1 MSKKSIIAKLLSEED
16 ISVVQKKTKTAAF
29 NVENRELI
37 LPIWKEEMSKDI
49 SDLFICHE
57 IGHALYT
64 SKDMLYKMQERKIDK
79 SYVNIIEDAR
89 IEKMVQDKYLGTR
102 SCFTR
107 GYNELLSKDF
117 FGLKDK
123 DLNTFNLADRINLH
137 FKGVDNVPFS
147 SVEQTWVDKV
157 ANVKTEDEVL
167 DLAKALMDF
176 TDKNEDSQGEEQQG
190 QSQSSVGSDEGEDN
204 NQESGSDNTS
214 DDSSDD
220 TQNSGSNDEGDE
232 GEEEKETQGSSSQD
246 TDEEEKTEAGQDTSS
261 GIQGGNDYKHSAT
274 TDLSF
279 DKSLDDAMDKDVK
292 DRVYA
297 TIPKVN
303 NKVVVDYKSVL
314 EQCKKHYSN
323 KYSSNGYTTDKFLST
338 TKSEITKFQMDSKKV
353 VSYMVKEFEM
363 KKSADLYKRATV
375 SKTGTLNMGAL
386 HTYQFNEDLFAKVTT
401 MPGATNHGLVMF
413 FDWSGSMQYNLTQTL
428 KQLYNLVWF
437 CDRVKI
443 PYRVYAFSDA
453 YGRTPDYRSVMEENT
468 LVTQNIDNKSD
479 LNISGFRLIE
489 MFSDKMRKNE
499 TADMMHYWYMMGVYY
514 SQGYRHYDNGGY
526 PICTPNNLQLGG
538 TPLNHAIVAAMSI
551 IPSFKTKNGIQKVN
565 AVFLTD
571 GVSHRV
577 SRKVSGESLDSWKN
591 DVYIT
596 DKQTNTTI
604 TSEKKNSRYYSGE
617 NQTTILLELLKKRI
631 PESNVLGFFVAGSGA
646 RGIVRREIIQDKMG
660 LHWDDMDTLRK
671 YQKEL
676 RTNKVLVCKTAGYD
690 EYYILPSIPRA
701 DENDEEG
708 IHVKENAK
716 TGDLKRAFAKFSKS
730 KVLNRQLLNKFISQ
744 VA

>member
-16 ISVVQKKTKTAAF
+16 ISVVHKKTKTAAF
-29 NVENRELI
+29 NVETRELI
-37 LPIWKEEMSKDI
+37 LPLWKEEMSKDI

-64 SKDMLYKMQERKIDK
+64 SKDLLTKMIERKIDK

-102 SCFTR
+102 SCFSK
-107 GYNELLSKDF
+107 GYKELISKDF
-117 FGLKDK
+117 FGVDNK
-123 DLNTFNLADRINLH
+123 DLNELNLADRINLH
-137 FKGVDNVPFS
+137 FKGMDNVPFS

-167 DLAKALMDF
+167 DIAQGLMDF
-176 TDKNEDSQGEEQQG
+176 TDENEESQNQEQEQ
-190 QSQSSVGSDEGEDN
+190 QSQSS
-204 NQESGSDNTS
+204 
-214 DDSSDD
+214 DSSDD
-220 TQNSGSNDEGDE
+220 NSDDNSDDTETQSSDDKSDESQEDTQSSSSQE
-232 GEEEKETQGSSSQD
+232 SDDDKNAEEKEVEVNGD
-246 TDEEEKTEAGQDTSS
+246 
-261 GIQGGNDYKHSAT
+261 IQGGSEYKHRAT

-279 DKSLDDAMDKDVK
+279 DKSLDDAMDKDAK

-303 NKVVVDYKSVL
+303 DKVIVSYKSVL
-314 EQCKKHYSN
+314 EQCKKHY
-323 KYSSNGYTTDKFLST
+323 TDIDNCSKFISK
-338 TKSEITKFQMDSKKV
+338 TKSEMTKFQMDSKKV

-363 KKSADLYKRATV
+363 KKSADLYKRASV

-401 MPGATNHGLVMF
+401 LPGATNHGLVMF
-413 FDWSGSMQYNLTQTL
+413 FDWSGSMQHNLTQTL
-428 KQLYNLVWF
+428 KQLFNLVWF

-443 PYRVYAFSDA
+443 PYRVYAFSDCYVKPA
-453 YGRTPDYRSVMEENT
+453 SYSGIDSEGTK
-468 LVTQNIDNKSD
+468 VTQNPDNKSD
-479 LNISGFRLIE
+479 LDVSGFRLIE

-499 TADMMHYWYMMGVYY
+499 TADMMHYWYMIGSYY
-514 SQGYRHYDNGGY
+514 GGSRSYSRDYSYPATPPYR
-526 PICTPNNLQLGG
+526 LQLGG

-551 IPSFKTKNGIQKVN
+551 IPKFKNDNGIQKVN

-571 GVSHRV
+571 GVSHNI
-577 SRKVSGESLDSWKN
+577 SKKISGERLSHYSFDKDS
-591 DVYIT
+591 YIT
-596 DKQTNTTI
+596 DKMTNATVTSSQKTSRYKSDNQTN
-604 TSEKKNSRYYSGE
+604 
-617 NQTTILLELLKKRI
+617 ILLELLKKRI
-631 PESNVLGFFVAGSGA
+631 PESNILGFFVAGSGA
-646 RGIVRREIIQDKMG
+646 RGVVRREIIQDKMG

-690 EYYILPSIPRA
+690 EYYILPSVPSD
-701 DENDEEG
+701 DESAEEG
-708 IHVKENAK
+708 IQVKENAK

-730 KVLNRQLLNKFISQ
+730 KVLNRQLLNKFIAQ

>member
-29 NVENRELI
+29 NVETRELI
-37 LPIWKEEMSKDI
+37 LPLWKEEMSKDI

-64 SKDMLYKMQERKIDK
+64 SKDLLTKMQERKIDK

-102 SCFTR
+102 SCFTK
-107 GYNELLSKDF
+107 GYKELISKDF
-117 FGLKDK
+117 FGVNNK
-123 DLNTFNLADRINLH
+123 DLNELNLADRINLY
-137 FKGVDNVPFS
+137 FKGVENVPFS
-147 SVEQTWVDKV
+147 SVEQTWVEKV
-157 ANVKTEDEVL
+157 RNVKTEDEVL
-167 DLAKALMDF
+167 DIAQGLMDF
-176 TDKNEDSQGEEQQG
+176 TDKNEESQNQEQEQ
-190 QSQSSVGSDEGEDN
+190 QSQSSAD
-204 NQESGSDNTS
+204 S
-214 DDSSDD
+214 DDNADDNSDDTETQSSDD
-220 TQNSGSNDEGDE
+220 KSDESQEDTQSSGSEESDDDKNT
-232 GEEEKETQGSSSQD
+232 EEK
-246 TDEEEKTEAGQDTSS
+246 KTEVNS
-261 GIQGGNDYKHSAT
+261 GIQGGESYKHRAT

-279 DKSLDDAMDKDVK
+279 DKSLDDAMDKDAK

-303 NKVVVDYKSVL
+303 DKVIVSYKSVL
-314 EQCKKHYSN
+314 EQCKKHYTEIDNCSVFIS
-323 KYSSNGYTTDKFLST
+323 K

-363 KKSADLYKRATV
+363 KKSADLYKRASV

-401 MPGATNHGLVMF
+401 LPGATNHGLVMF
-413 FDWSGSMQYNLTQTL
+413 FDWSGSMQHNLTQTL
-428 KQLYNLVWF
+428 KQLFNLVWF

-443 PYRVYAFSDA
+443 PYRVYAFSDC
-453 YGRTPDYRSVMEENT
+453 YVKPSSYSGIDSEGTK
-468 LVTQNIDNKSD
+468 VTQNPDNKSD
-479 LNISGFRLIE
+479 LDVSGFRLIE

-499 TADMMHYWYMMGVYY
+499 TADMMHYWYMMGTYY
-514 SQGYRHYDNGGY
+514 GGYRNYSRDYSY
-526 PICTPNNLQLGG
+526 PATPPYRLQLGG

-551 IPSFKTKNGIQKVN
+551 IPKFKNDNGIQKVN

-571 GVSHRV
+571 GVSHNIN
-577 SRKVSGESLDSWKN
+577 RKISGERLSHYSFDKDS
-591 DVYIT
+591 YIT
-596 DKQTNTTI
+596 DKVTNTTVNS
-604 TSEKKNSRYYSGE
+604 TQKTSRYSRFKGD
-617 NQTTILLELLKKRI
+617 NQTTMLLELLKKRI
-631 PESNVLGFFVAGSGA
+631 PESNVLGFFVAGSGKT
-646 RGIVRREIIQDKMG
+646 GIVRREIIQDKMG

-690 EYYILPSIPRA
+690 EYYILPSVPSD
-701 DENDEEG
+701 DESAENG
-708 IHVKENAK
+708 IQVKENAK
-716 TGDLKRAFAKFSKS
+716 TGDLKRAFTKFSKS
-730 KVLNRQLLNKFISQ
+730 KVLNRQLLNKFIAQ

>member
-29 NVENRELI
+29 NVETRELI
-37 LPIWKEEMSKDI
+37 LPLWKEEMSKDI

-64 SKDMLYKMQERKIDK
+64 SKDLLTKMIERKIDK

-102 SCFTR
+102 SCFTK
-107 GYNELLSKDF
+107 GYKELISKDF
-117 FGLKDK
+117 FGVNTK
-123 DLNTFNLADRINLH
+123 DLNELNLADRINLY
-137 FKGVDNVPFS
+137 FKGMDNVPFS
-147 SVEQTWVDKV
+147 SVEQTWVEKV
-157 ANVKTEDEVL
+157 RNVKTEDEVL
-167 DLAKALMDF
+167 DIAQGLMDF
-176 TDKNEDSQGEEQQG
+176 TDKNEESQNQEQEQ
-190 QSQSSVGSDEGEDN
+190 QSQSSVGSDEGEGE
-204 NQESGSDNTS
+204 NQESGSDDNS
-214 DDSSDD
+214 DDNSDD
-220 TQNSGSNDEGDE
+220 TQSQGSNNDGDESQEETQSSSSEESDDDKNTEEKKTEVNSGF
-232 GEEEKETQGSSSQD
+232 
-246 TDEEEKTEAGQDTSS
+246 
-261 GIQGGNDYKHSAT
+261 QGGEGYKHTAT

-279 DKSLDDAMDKDVK
+279 DKSLDDAMDKNAK

-303 NKVVVDYKSVL
+303 DKVIIDYKSIL
-314 EQCKKHYSN
+314 EQCKKHYEKTEN
-323 KYSSNGYTTDKFLST
+323 SSKFISK
-338 TKSEITKFQMDSKKV
+338 TKSDMTKFQMDSKKV

-363 KKSADLYKRATV
+363 KKSADLYKRASV

-401 MPGATNHGLVMF
+401 LPGATNHGLVMF

-443 PYRVYAFSDA
+443 PYKVYAFSDA
-453 YGRTPDYRSVMEENT
+453 YVRPASYSGIDSESVK
-468 LVTQNIDNKSD
+468 VTQNPDNKSD
-479 LNISGFRLIE
+479 LDVSGFRLIE

-499 TADMMHYWYMMGVYY
+499 TADMMHYWYMMGCYY
-514 SQGYRHYDNGGY
+514 AGYRDWSNAGY
-526 PICTPNNLQLGG
+526 PVSPPYRLQLGG

-551 IPSFKTKNGIQKVN
+551 IPKFKNDNGIQKVN

-571 GVSHRV
+571 GVSHKAN
-577 SRKVSGESLDSWKN
+577 RKISGESLGGYNTD
-591 DVYIT
+591 DYIT
-596 DKQTNTTI
+596 DKVTNTTV
-604 TSEKKNSRYYSGE
+604 TSENKGRYYSGE
-617 NQTTILLELLKKRI
+617 KQTTMLLKLLKKRI
-631 PESNVLGFFVAGSGA
+631 PESNVLGFFVAGSGKT
-646 RGIVRREIIQDKMG
+646 GIVRREIIQDKMG
-660 LHWDDMDTLRK
+660 LHWDDMDTLK
-671 YQKEL
+671 KCQKEL

-690 EYYILPSIPRA
+690 EYYILPSVPSD
-701 DENDEEG
+701 DESAEDG
-708 IHVKENAK
+708 IQVKDNAK

-730 KVLNRQLLNKFISQ
+730 KVLNRQLLNKFIAQ

>member
-16 ISVVQKKTKTAAF
+16 ISVVHKKTKTAAF
-29 NVENRELI
+29 NVETRELI
-37 LPIWKEEMSKDI
+37 LPLWKEEMSKDI

-64 SKDMLYKMQERKIDK
+64 SKDLLTKMIERKIDK

-102 SCFTR
+102 SCFTK
-107 GYNELLSKDF
+107 GYKELISKDF
-117 FGLKDK
+117 FGVDNK
-123 DLNTFNLADRINLH
+123 DLNELNLADRINLH
-137 FKGVDNVPFS
+137 FKGMDNVPFS

-167 DLAKALMDF
+167 DIAQGLMDF
-176 TDKNEDSQGEEQQG
+176 TDENEESQNQEEEQ
-190 QSQSSVGSDEGEDN
+190 QSQSS
-204 NQESGSDNTS
+204 
-214 DDSSDD
+214 DSSDD
-220 TQNSGSNDEGDE
+220 NSDDNSDDTETQSSDDKSDESQEETQSSSSQESDDDKNA
-232 GEEEKETQGSSSQD
+232 EEKEVEVNG
-246 TDEEEKTEAGQDTSS
+246 
-261 GIQGGNDYKHSAT
+261 GIQGGSEYKHRAT

-279 DKSLDDAMDKDVK
+279 DKSLDDAMDKDAK

-303 NKVVVDYKSVL
+303 DKVIVSYKSVL
-314 EQCKKHYSN
+314 EQCKKHY
-323 KYSSNGYTTDKFLST
+323 TDIDNCSKFISK

-363 KKSADLYKRATV
+363 KKSADLYKRASV

-401 MPGATNHGLVMF
+401 LPGATNHGLVMF
-413 FDWSGSMQYNLTQTL
+413 FDWSGSMQHNLTQTL
-428 KQLYNLVWF
+428 KQLFNLVWF

-443 PYRVYAFSDA
+443 PYRVYAFSDC
-453 YGRTPDYRSVMEENT
+453 YVKPSSYSGIDSEGTK
-468 LVTQNIDNKSD
+468 VTQNPDNKSD
-479 LNISGFRLIE
+479 LDVSGFRLIE

-499 TADMMHYWYMMGVYY
+499 TADMMHYWYMIGSYY
-514 SQGYRHYDNGGY
+514 GGSRSYSRDYSYPATPPYR
-526 PICTPNNLQLGG
+526 LQLGG

-551 IPSFKTKNGIQKVN
+551 IPKFKNDNGIQKVN

-571 GVSHRV
+571 GVSHNI
-577 SRKVSGESLDSWKN
+577 SRKISGERLSHYSFDK
-591 DVYIT
+591 DAYIT
-596 DKQTNTTI
+596 DKVTNTTVTPI
-604 TSEKKNSRYYSGE
+604 KKTSRYKGD
-617 NQTTILLELLKKRI
+617 NQTITLLELLKKRI
-631 PESNVLGFFVAGSGA
+631 PESNILGFFVAGSGT
-646 RGIVRREIIQDKMG
+646 RGVVRREIIQDKMG

-690 EYYILPSIPRA
+690 EYYILPSVPSD
-701 DENDEEG
+701 DESAEDG
-708 IHVKENAK
+708 IQVKENAK

-730 KVLNRQLLNKFISQ
+730 KVLNRQLLNKFIAQ

>member
-16 ISVVQKKTKTAAF
+16 ISVVHKKTKTAAF
-29 NVENRELI
+29 NVETRELI
-37 LPIWKEEMSKDI
+37 LPLWKEEMSKDI

-64 SKDMLYKMQERKIDK
+64 SVDLLTKMQERKIDK

-102 SCFTR
+102 SCFTK
-107 GYNELLSKDF
+107 GYKELISKDF
-117 FGLKDK
+117 FGVNNK
-123 DLNTFNLADRINLH
+123 DLNELNLADRINLH
-137 FKGVDNVPFS
+137 FKGMDNVPFS

-167 DLAKALMDF
+167 DIAQGLMDF
-176 TDKNEDSQGEEQQG
+176 TDENEESQNQEQEEG
-190 QSQSSVGSDEGEDN
+190 KSGANGMSSDEGETIQDTK
-204 NQESGSDNTS
+204 DDTS

-220 TQNSGSNDEGDE
+220 TQSQGSNNEGDE
-232 GEEEKETQGSSSQD
+232 GEEETQSSSSKESD
-246 TDEEEKTEAGQDTSS
+246 DDKNTEEKKTEVNS
-261 GIQGGNDYKHSAT
+261 GFQGGKGYKHRAT

-279 DKSLDDAMDKDVK
+279 DKSLDDAMDKNAK

-303 NKVVVDYKSVL
+303 DKVIIDYKSIL
-314 EQCKKHYSN
+314 EQCKKHYDKTEN
-323 KYSSNGYTTDKFLST
+323 SSKFISK
-338 TKSEITKFQMDSKKV
+338 TKSDMIKFQMDSKKV

-363 KKSADLYKRATV
+363 KKSADLYKRASV

-401 MPGATNHGLVMF
+401 LPGATNHGLVMF

-443 PYRVYAFSDA
+443 PYKVYAFSDA
-453 YGRTPDYRSVMEENT
+453 YVRPASYAGIDSESVK
-468 LVTQNIDNKSD
+468 VTQNPDNKSD
-479 LNISGFRLIE
+479 LDVSGFRLIE

-499 TADMMHYWYMMGVYY
+499 TSDMMHYWYMMGCYY
-514 SQGYRHYDNGGY
+514 AGYRDWSNAGY
-526 PICTPNNLQLGG
+526 PVSPPYRLQLGG

-551 IPSFKTKNGIQKVN
+551 IPKFKIDNGIQKVN

-571 GVSHRV
+571 GVSHKAN
-577 SRKVSGESLDSWKN
+577 RKISGESLGGYSTD
-591 DVYIT
+591 DYIT
-596 DKQTNTTI
+596 DKVTNTTV
-604 TSEKKNSRYYSGE
+604 TSENKGRYYSGE
-617 NQTTILLELLKKRI
+617 KQTTMLLELLKKRI
-631 PESNVLGFFVAGSGA
+631 PESNVLGFFVAGSGKT
-646 RGIVRREIIQDKMG
+646 GIVRREIIQDKMG
-660 LHWDDMDTLRK
+660 LHWDDMDTLK
-671 YQKEL
+671 KCQKEL

-690 EYYILPSIPRA
+690 EYYILPSIPKV
-701 DENDEEG
+701 DENDEDG
-708 IHVKENAK
+708 IQVKENAK

-730 KVLNRQLLNKFISQ
+730 KVLNRQLLNKFIAQ

>member
-16 ISVVQKKTKTAAF
+16 ISVVHKKTKTAAF

-64 SKDMLYKMQERKIDK
+64 SRDMLQKMTDRKIDK

-89 IEKMVQDKYLGTR
+89 IERMVQDKYLGTK
-102 SCFTR
+102 SCFTK

-123 DLNTFNLADRINLH
+123 DLNDFNLADRINLH

-157 ANVKTEDEVL
+157 AKVKTEDEVL
-167 DLAKALMDF
+167 DLAQALMDF
-176 TDKNEDSQGEEQQG
+176 TDENEDSQGENQEQ
-190 QSQSSVGSDEGEDN
+190 QSQSSVGSNEGEGDN
-204 NQESGSDNTS
+204 ADTQEDTS

-220 TQNSGSNDEGDE
+220 TQSSGSNDEGDE
-232 GEEEKETQGSSSQD
+232 GEEEIQTQSSSSED
-246 TDEEEKTEAGQDTSS
+246 TDEEEKTEAGQDASS
-261 GIQGGNDYKHSAT
+261 GFQGGSEYKHSAT

-279 DKSLDDAMDKDVK
+279 DKSLDDAMDKDCK

-303 NKVVVDYKSVL
+303 DKIIIDYKSIL
-314 EQCKKHYSN
+314 EQCRKHYSVDN
-323 KYSSNGYTTDKFLST
+323 KYSESKFITT
-338 TKSEITKFQMDSKKV
+338 TKSEVTKLQQDSKKV

-443 PYRVYAFSDA
+443 PYRVYAFSDS
-453 YGRTPDYRSVMEENT
+453 YGRMPSYSRIATEDNI
-468 LVTQNIDNKSD
+468 VTQDTNQKSD
-479 LNISGFRLIE
+479 LNVSGFRLLE
-489 MFSDKMRKNE
+489 MFSDKMKKTE
-499 TADMMHYWYMMGVYY
+499 QSDAMHYWYMMGEYY
-514 SQGYRHYDNGGY
+514 ANYRNWRDGGY
-526 PICTPNNLQLGG
+526 PMSPPRNLHLGG

-551 IPSFKTKNGIQKVN
+551 IPKFKSDNGIQKVN

-571 GVSHRV
+571 GVSHSV
-577 SRKVSGESLDSWKN
+577 NGKMSGEEFNSYSKDT
-591 DVYIT
+591 YIT
-596 DKQTNTTI
+596 DKVTNTTVI
-604 TSEKKNSRYYSGE
+604 VGKSNRYAGE
-617 NQTTILLELLKKRI
+617 SQTTTLLKLLKKRV
-631 PESNVLGFFVAGSGA
+631 PDMNVIGFFVAGSGR
-646 RGIVRREIIQDKMG
+646 RGIVRREIIQEKMG
-660 LHWDDMDTLRK
+660 LSWDDTDNLKK

-690 EYYILPSIPRA
+690 EYYILPSVPKD
-701 DENDEEG
+701 DENDEDG
-708 IHVKENAK
+708 IQVKDNAK
-716 TGDLKRAFAKFSKS
+716 TGDLKRAFTKFAKS
-730 KVLNRQLLNKFISQ
+730 KTLNRQLLNKFIGQ

>member
-29 NVENRELI
+29 NVETRELI
-37 LPIWKEEMSKDI
+37 LPLWKEEMSKDI

-64 SKDMLYKMQERKIDK
+64 SVDLLTKMQERKIDK

-102 SCFTR
+102 SCFTK
-107 GYNELLSKDF
+107 GYKELISKDF
-117 FGLKDK
+117 FGVNNK
-123 DLNTFNLADRINLH
+123 DLNELNLADRINLH
-137 FKGVDNVPFS
+137 FKGMDNVPFS

-167 DLAKALMDF
+167 DIAQGLMDF
-176 TDKNEDSQGEEQQG
+176 TDKNEESQNQEQEQ
-190 QSQSSVGSDEGEDN
+190 QSQSSVGSDEGEG
-204 NQESGSDNTS
+204 ETLEELR
-214 DDSSDD
+214 DDAKEIEDTDD
-220 TQNSGSNDEGDE
+220 TQSSGSNDEGDE
-232 GEEEKETQGSSSQD
+232 GEEETQSSSSEESD
-246 TDEEEKTEAGQDTSS
+246 DDKNTEEKKTEVNS
-261 GIQGGNDYKHSAT
+261 GFQGGEGYKHTAT

-279 DKSLDDAMDKDVK
+279 DKSLDDAMDKNAK

-303 NKVVVDYKSVL
+303 DKVIIDYKSVL
-314 EQCKKHYSN
+314 EQCKTHYDKTEN
-323 KYSSNGYTTDKFLST
+323 SSKFISK
-338 TKSEITKFQMDSKKV
+338 TKSDMTKFQMDSKKV

-363 KKSADLYKRATV
+363 KKSADLYKRASV

-401 MPGATNHGLVMF
+401 LPGATNHGLVMF

-443 PYRVYAFSDA
+443 PYKVYAFSDA
-453 YGRTPDYRSVMEENT
+453 YIRPASYAGIDSESVK
-468 LVTQNIDNKSD
+468 VTQNPDNKSD
-479 LNISGFRLIE
+479 LDVSGFRLIE

-499 TADMMHYWYMMGVYY
+499 TSDMMHYWYMMGCYY
-514 SQGYRHYDNGGY
+514 AGYRDWSNAGY
-526 PICTPNNLQLGG
+526 PVSPPYRLQLGG

-551 IPSFKTKNGIQKVN
+551 IPKFKIDNGIQKVN

-571 GVSHRV
+571 GVSHKAN
-577 SRKVSGESLDSWKN
+577 RKISGESLGGYSTD
-591 DVYIT
+591 DYIT
-596 DKQTNTTI
+596 DKVTNTTV
-604 TSEKKNSRYYSGE
+604 TSENKGRYYSGE
-617 NQTTILLELLKKRI
+617 KQTTMLLELLKKRI
-631 PESNVLGFFVAGSGA
+631 PESNVLGFFVAGSGKT
-646 RGIVRREIIQDKMG
+646 GIVRREIIQDKMG
-660 LHWDDMDTLRK
+660 LHWDDMDTLK
-671 YQKEL
+671 KCQKEL

-690 EYYILPSIPRA
+690 EYYILPSIPKV
-701 DENDEEG
+701 DENDEDG
-708 IHVKENAK
+708 IQVKENAK

-730 KVLNRQLLNKFISQ
+730 KVLNRQLLNKFIAQ

>member
-16 ISVVQKKTKTAAF
+16 ISVVHKKTKTAAF
-29 NVENRELI
+29 NVETRELI
-37 LPIWKEEMSKDI
+37 LPLWKEEMSKDI

-64 SKDMLYKMQERKIDK
+64 SKDLLTKMIERKIDK

-102 SCFTR
+102 SCFTK
-107 GYNELLSKDF
+107 GYKELISKDF
-117 FGLKDK
+117 FGVDNK
-123 DLNTFNLADRINLH
+123 DLNELNLADRINLH
-137 FKGVDNVPFS
+137 FKGMDNVPFS

-167 DLAKALMDF
+167 DIAQGLMDF
-176 TDKNEDSQGEEQQG
+176 TDENEESQNQEQEQ
-190 QSQSSVGSDEGEDN
+190 QSQSS
-204 NQESGSDNTS
+204 
-214 DDSSDD
+214 DSSDD
-220 TQNSGSNDEGDE
+220 NSDDNSDDTETQSSDDKSDESQEDTQSSSSQE
-232 GEEEKETQGSSSQD
+232 SDDDKNAEEKEVEVNGD
-246 TDEEEKTEAGQDTSS
+246 
-261 GIQGGNDYKHSAT
+261 IQGGSEYKHRAT

-279 DKSLDDAMDKDVK
+279 DKSLDDAMDKDAK

-303 NKVVVDYKSVL
+303 DKVIVSYKSVL
-314 EQCKKHYSN
+314 EQCKKHY
-323 KYSSNGYTTDKFLST
+323 TDIDNCSKFISK
-338 TKSEITKFQMDSKKV
+338 TKSEMTKFQMDSKKV

-363 KKSADLYKRATV
+363 KKSADLYKRASV

-401 MPGATNHGLVMF
+401 LPGATNHGLVMF
-413 FDWSGSMQYNLTQTL
+413 FDWSGSMQHNLTQTL
-428 KQLYNLVWF
+428 KQLFNLVWF

-443 PYRVYAFSDA
+443 PYRVYAFSDCYVKPA
-453 YGRTPDYRSVMEENT
+453 SYSGIDSEGTK
-468 LVTQNIDNKSD
+468 VTQNPDNKSD
-479 LNISGFRLIE
+479 LDVSGFRLIE

-499 TADMMHYWYMMGVYY
+499 TADMMHYWYMIGSYY
-514 SQGYRHYDNGGY
+514 GGSRSYSRDYSYPATPPYR
-526 PICTPNNLQLGG
+526 LQLGG

-551 IPSFKTKNGIQKVN
+551 IPKFKNDNGIQKVN

-571 GVSHRV
+571 GVSHNI
-577 SRKVSGESLDSWKN
+577 SKKISGERLSHYSFDKDS
-591 DVYIT
+591 YIT
-596 DKQTNTTI
+596 DKMTNATVTSSQKTSRYKSDNQTN
-604 TSEKKNSRYYSGE
+604 
-617 NQTTILLELLKKRI
+617 ILLELLKKRI
-631 PESNVLGFFVAGSGA
+631 PESNILGFFVAGSGA
-646 RGIVRREIIQDKMG
+646 RGVVRREIIQDKMG

-690 EYYILPSIPRA
+690 EYYILPSVPSD
-701 DENDEEG
+701 DESAEEG
-708 IHVKENAK
+708 IQVKENAK

-730 KVLNRQLLNKFISQ
+730 KVLNRQLLNKFIAQ

>member
-1 MSKKSIIAKLLSEED
+1 MSKKSIIAKLLPEED
-16 ISVVQKKTKTAAF
+16 ISVVHKKTKTAAF
-29 NVENRELI
+29 NVETRELI
-37 LPIWKEEMSKDI
+37 LPLWKEEMSKDI

-64 SKDMLYKMQERKIDK
+64 SKDLLTKMIERKIDK

-102 SCFTR
+102 SCFTK
-107 GYNELLSKDF
+107 GYKELISKDF
-117 FGLKDK
+117 FGVNNK
-123 DLNTFNLADRINLH
+123 DLNELNLADRINLH
-137 FKGVDNVPFS
+137 FKGMDNVPFS

-167 DLAKALMDF
+167 DIAQGLMDF
-176 TDKNEDSQGEEQQG
+176 TDKNEESQNQEQEQ
-190 QSQSSVGSDEGEDN
+190 QSQSSTD
-204 NQESGSDNTS
+204 S
-214 DDSSDD
+214 DDNADDNSDDTETQSSDD
-220 TQNSGSNDEGDE
+220 KSDESQEDTQSSGSEESDDDKNT
-232 GEEEKETQGSSSQD
+232 EEK
-246 TDEEEKTEAGQDTSS
+246 KTEVNS
-261 GIQGGNDYKHSAT
+261 GIQGGESYKHRAT

-279 DKSLDDAMDKDVK
+279 DKSLDDAMDKDAK

-303 NKVVVDYKSVL
+303 DKVIVSYKSVL
-314 EQCKKHYSN
+314 EQCKKHYTEIDNCSVFIS
-323 KYSSNGYTTDKFLST
+323 K

-363 KKSADLYKRATV
+363 KKSADLYKRASV

-401 MPGATNHGLVMF
+401 LPGATNHGLVMF
-413 FDWSGSMQYNLTQTL
+413 FDWSGSMQHNLTQTL
-428 KQLYNLVWF
+428 KQLFNLVWF

-443 PYRVYAFSDA
+443 PYRVYAFSDC
-453 YGRTPDYRSVMEENT
+453 YVKPSSYSGIDSEGTK
-468 LVTQNIDNKSD
+468 VTQNPDNKSD
-479 LNISGFRLIE
+479 LDVSGFRLIE

-499 TADMMHYWYMMGVYY
+499 TADMMHYWYMMGTYY
-514 SQGYRHYDNGGY
+514 GGYRNYSRDYSY
-526 PICTPNNLQLGG
+526 PATPPYRLQLGG

-551 IPSFKTKNGIQKVN
+551 IPKFKNDNGIQKVN

-571 GVSHRV
+571 GVSHNI
-577 SRKVSGESLDSWKN
+577 SRKISGEKLSHYSFDKN
-591 DVYIT
+591 SYIT
-596 DKQTNTTI
+596 DKVTNTTVNS
-604 TSEKKNSRYYSGE
+604 TQKTSRYSRFKGD
-617 NQTTILLELLKKRI
+617 NQTTMLLELLKKRI
-631 PESNVLGFFVAGSGA
+631 PESNVLGFFVAGSGKT
-646 RGIVRREIIQDKMG
+646 GIVRREIIQDKMG

-690 EYYILPSIPRA
+690 EYYILPSIPKV
-701 DENDEEG
+701 DENDEDG
-708 IHVKENAK
+708 IQVKENAK

-730 KVLNRQLLNKFISQ
+730 KVLNRQLLNKFIAQ

>member
-16 ISVVQKKTKTAAF
+16 ISVVHKKTKTAAF
-29 NVENRELI
+29 NVETRELI
-37 LPIWKEEMSKDI
+37 LPLWKEEMSKDI

-64 SKDMLYKMQERKIDK
+64 SKDLLTKMIERKIDK

-102 SCFTR
+102 SCFTK
-107 GYNELLSKDF
+107 GYKELISKDF
-117 FGLKDK
+117 FGVDNK
-123 DLNTFNLADRINLH
+123 DLNELNLADRINLH
-137 FKGVDNVPFS
+137 FKGMDNVPFS

-167 DLAKALMDF
+167 DIAQGLMDF
-176 TDKNEDSQGEEQQG
+176 TDKNEESQNQEQEQ
-190 QSQSSVGSDEGEDN
+190 QSQSSVGSDEGEGE
-204 NQESGSDNTS
+204 NQESGSDDNS

-220 TQNSGSNDEGDE
+220 TQSQGSNNDGDE
-232 GEEEKETQGSSSQD
+232 GQEETQSSSSEESDDDKNTEEK
-246 TDEEEKTEAGQDTSS
+246 KTEVNS
-261 GIQGGNDYKHSAT
+261 GFQGGEGYKHTAT

-279 DKSLDDAMDKDVK
+279 DKSLDDAMDKNAK

-303 NKVVVDYKSVL
+303 DKVIIDYKSIL
-314 EQCKKHYSN
+314 EQCKKHYDKTEN
-323 KYSSNGYTTDKFLST
+323 SSKFISK
-338 TKSEITKFQMDSKKV
+338 TKSDMIKFQMDSKKV

-363 KKSADLYKRATV
+363 KKSADLYKRASV

-401 MPGATNHGLVMF
+401 LPGATNHGLVMF

-443 PYRVYAFSDA
+443 PYKVYAFSDA
-453 YGRTPDYRSVMEENT
+453 YVRPASYAGIDSESVK
-468 LVTQNIDNKSD
+468 VTQNPDNKSD
-479 LNISGFRLIE
+479 LDVSGFRLIE

-499 TADMMHYWYMMGVYY
+499 TADMMHYWYMMGCYY
-514 SQGYRHYDNGGY
+514 AGYRDWSNAGY
-526 PICTPNNLQLGG
+526 PVSPPYRLQLGG

-551 IPSFKTKNGIQKVN
+551 IPKFKNDNGIQKVN

-571 GVSHRV
+571 GVSHKAN
-577 SRKVSGESLDSWKN
+577 RKISGENLGGYNTD
-591 DVYIT
+591 DYIT
-596 DKQTNTTI
+596 DKVTNTTV
-604 TSEKKNSRYYSGE
+604 TSENKGRYYSGE
-617 NQTTILLELLKKRI
+617 KQTTMLLELLKKRI
-631 PESNVLGFFVAGSGA
+631 PESNVLGFFVAGSGKT
-646 RGIVRREIIQDKMG
+646 GIVRREIIQDKMG
-660 LHWDDMDTLRK
+660 LHWDDMDTLK
-671 YQKEL
+671 KCQKEL

-690 EYYILPSIPRA
+690 EYYILPSIPKV
-701 DENDEEG
+701 DENDEDG
-708 IHVKENAK
+708 IQVKENAK

-730 KVLNRQLLNKFISQ
+730 KVLNRQLLNKFIAQ

>member
-29 NVENRELI
+29 NVETRELI
-37 LPIWKEEMSKDI
+37 LPLWKEEMSKDI

-64 SKDMLYKMQERKIDK
+64 SKDLLTKMQERKIDK

-102 SCFTR
+102 SCFTK
-107 GYNELLSKDF
+107 GYKELISKDF
-117 FGLKDK
+117 FGVNNK
-123 DLNTFNLADRINLH
+123 DLNELNLADRINLH
-137 FKGVDNVPFS
+137 FKGMDNVPFS

-167 DLAKALMDF
+167 DIAQGLMDF
-176 TDKNEDSQGEEQQG
+176 TDKNEESQNQEQEQ
-190 QSQSSVGSDEGEDN
+190 QSQSSVGSDEGEGE
-204 NQESGSDNTS
+204 NQESGSDDNS

-220 TQNSGSNDEGDE
+220 TQSQGSNNDGDE
-232 GEEEKETQGSSSQD
+232 GQEETQSSSSQESD
-246 TDEEEKTEAGQDTSS
+246 DDKNTEEKKTEVNS
-261 GIQGGNDYKHSAT
+261 GFQGGEGYKHTAT

-279 DKSLDDAMDKDVK
+279 DKSLDDAMDKNAK

-303 NKVVVDYKSVL
+303 DKVIIDYKSIL
-314 EQCKKHYSN
+314 EQCKKHYDKTEN
-323 KYSSNGYTTDKFLST
+323 SSKFISK
-338 TKSEITKFQMDSKKV
+338 TKSDMIKFQMDSKKV

-363 KKSADLYKRATV
+363 KKSADLYKRASV

-401 MPGATNHGLVMF
+401 LPGATNHGLVMF

-443 PYRVYAFSDA
+443 PYKVYAFSDA
-453 YGRTPDYRSVMEENT
+453 YIRPSSYAGIDSESVK
-468 LVTQNIDNKSD
+468 VTQNPDNKSD
-479 LNISGFRLIE
+479 LDVSGFRLIE

-499 TADMMHYWYMMGVYY
+499 TSDMMHYWYMMGCYY
-514 SQGYRHYDNGGY
+514 AGYRDWSNAGY
-526 PICTPNNLQLGG
+526 PVSPPYRLQLGG

-551 IPSFKTKNGIQKVN
+551 IPKFKIDNGIQKVN

-571 GVSHRV
+571 GVSHKAN
-577 SRKVSGESLDSWKN
+577 RKISGESLGGYSTD
-591 DVYIT
+591 DYIT
-596 DKQTNTTI
+596 DKVTNTTV
-604 TSEKKNSRYYSGE
+604 TSENKGRYYSGE
-617 NQTTILLELLKKRI
+617 KQTTMLLELLKKRI
-631 PESNVLGFFVAGSGA
+631 PESNVLGFFVAGSGKT
-646 RGIVRREIIQDKMG
+646 GIVRREIIQDKMG
-660 LHWDDMDTLRK
+660 LHWDDMDTLK
-671 YQKEL
+671 KCQKEL

-690 EYYILPSIPRA
+690 EYYILPSIPKV
-701 DENDEEG
+701 DENDEDG
-708 IHVKENAK
+708 IQVKENAK

-730 KVLNRQLLNKFISQ
+730 KVLNRQLLNKFIAQ

>member
-29 NVENRELI
+29 NVETRELI
-37 LPIWKEEMSKDI
+37 LPLWKEEMSKDI

-64 SKDMLYKMQERKIDK
+64 SVDLLTKMQERKIDK

-102 SCFTR
+102 SCFTK
-107 GYNELLSKDF
+107 GYKELISKDF
-117 FGLKDK
+117 FGVNNK
-123 DLNTFNLADRINLH
+123 DLNELNLADRINLY
-137 FKGVDNVPFS
+137 FKGMDNVPFS
-147 SVEQTWVDKV
+147 SVEQTWVEKV
-157 ANVKTEDEVL
+157 RNVKTEDEVL
-167 DLAKALMDF
+167 DIAQGLMDF
-176 TDKNEDSQGEEQQG
+176 TDKNEESQNQEQEQ
-190 QSQSSVGSDEGEDN
+190 QSQSSVGSDEGEGE
-204 NQESGSDNTS
+204 NQESGSDDNS

-220 TQNSGSNDEGDE
+220 TQSQGSNNDGDE
-232 GEEEKETQGSSSQD
+232 GQEETQSSSSEESDDDKNTEEK
-246 TDEEEKTEAGQDTSS
+246 KTEVNS
-261 GIQGGNDYKHSAT
+261 GFQGGEGYKHTAT

-279 DKSLDDAMDKDVK
+279 DKSLDDAMDKNAK

-303 NKVVVDYKSVL
+303 DKVIIDYKSIL
-314 EQCKKHYSN
+314 EQCKKHYDKTEN
-323 KYSSNGYTTDKFLST
+323 SSKFISK
-338 TKSEITKFQMDSKKV
+338 TKSDMIKFQMDSKKV

-363 KKSADLYKRATV
+363 KKSADLYKRASV

-401 MPGATNHGLVMF
+401 LPGATNHGLVMF

-443 PYRVYAFSDA
+443 PYKVYAFSDA
-453 YGRTPDYRSVMEENT
+453 YVRPASYAGIDSESVK
-468 LVTQNIDNKSD
+468 VTQNPDNKSD
-479 LNISGFRLIE
+479 LDVSGFRLIE

-499 TADMMHYWYMMGVYY
+499 TSDMMHYWYMMGCYY
-514 SQGYRHYDNGGY
+514 AGYRDWSNAGY
-526 PICTPNNLQLGG
+526 PVSPPYRLQLGG

-551 IPSFKTKNGIQKVN
+551 IPKFKIDNGIQKVN

-571 GVSHRV
+571 GVSHKAN
-577 SRKVSGESLDSWKN
+577 RKISGESLGGYSTD
-591 DVYIT
+591 DYIT
-596 DKQTNTTI
+596 DKVTNTTV
-604 TSEKKNSRYYSGE
+604 TSENKGRYYSGE
-617 NQTTILLELLKKRI
+617 KQTTMLLELLKKRI
-631 PESNVLGFFVAGSGA
+631 PESNVLGFFVAGSGKT
-646 RGIVRREIIQDKMG
+646 GIVRREIIQDKMG
-660 LHWDDMDTLRK
+660 LHWDDMDTLK
-671 YQKEL
+671 KCQKEL

-690 EYYILPSIPRA
+690 EYYILPSIPKV
-701 DENDEEG
+701 DENDEDG
-708 IHVKENAK
+708 IQVKENAK

-730 KVLNRQLLNKFISQ
+730 KVLNRQLLNKFIAQ

>member
-16 ISVVQKKTKTAAF
+16 ISVVHKKTKTAAF
-29 NVENRELI
+29 NVETRELI
-37 LPIWKEEMSKDI
+37 LPLWKEEMSKDI

-64 SKDMLYKMQERKIDK
+64 SKDLLTKMQERKIDK

-102 SCFTR
+102 SCFTK
-107 GYNELLSKDF
+107 GYKELISKDF
-117 FGLKDK
+117 FGVNNK
-123 DLNTFNLADRINLH
+123 DLNELNLADRINLH
-137 FKGVDNVPFS
+137 FKGMDNVPFS

-167 DLAKALMDF
+167 DIAQGLMDF
-176 TDKNEDSQGEEQQG
+176 TDKNEESQNQEQEQ
-190 QSQSSVGSDEGEDN
+190 QSQSSVGSDEGEGE
-204 NQESGSDNTS
+204 NQESGSDDNS
-214 DDSSDD
+214 EDSSDD
-220 TQNSGSNDEGDE
+220 TQSQGSNNDGDE
-232 GEEEKETQGSSSQD
+232 GQEETQSSSSQESD
-246 TDEEEKTEAGQDTSS
+246 DDKNTEEKKTEVNS
-261 GIQGGNDYKHSAT
+261 GFQGGEGYKHTAT

-279 DKSLDDAMDKDVK
+279 DKSLDDAMDKNAK

-303 NKVVVDYKSVL
+303 DKVIIDYKSIL
-314 EQCKKHYSN
+314 EQCKKHYDKTEN
-323 KYSSNGYTTDKFLST
+323 SSKFISK
-338 TKSEITKFQMDSKKV
+338 TKSDMIKFQMDSKKV

-363 KKSADLYKRATV
+363 KKSADLYKRASV

-401 MPGATNHGLVMF
+401 LPGATNHGLVMF

-443 PYRVYAFSDA
+443 PYKVYAFSDA
-453 YGRTPDYRSVMEENT
+453 YIRPSSYAGIDSESVK
-468 LVTQNIDNKSD
+468 VTQNPDNKSD
-479 LNISGFRLIE
+479 LDVSGFRLIE

-499 TADMMHYWYMMGVYY
+499 TSDMMHYWYMMGCYY
-514 SQGYRHYDNGGY
+514 AGYRDWSNAGY
-526 PICTPNNLQLGG
+526 PVSPPYRLQLGG

-551 IPSFKTKNGIQKVN
+551 IPKFKIDNGIQKVN

-571 GVSHRV
+571 GVSHKAN
-577 SRKVSGESLDSWKN
+577 RKISGESLGGYSTD
-591 DVYIT
+591 DYIT
-596 DKQTNTTI
+596 DKVTNTTV
-604 TSEKKNSRYYSGE
+604 TSENKGRYYSGE
-617 NQTTILLELLKKRI
+617 KQTTMLLELLKKRI
-631 PESNVLGFFVAGSGA
+631 PESNVLGFFVAGSGKT
-646 RGIVRREIIQDKMG
+646 GIVRREIIQDKMG
-660 LHWDDMDTLRK
+660 LHWDDMDTLK
-671 YQKEL
+671 KCQKEL

-690 EYYILPSIPRA
+690 EYYILPSIPKV
-701 DENDEEG
+701 DENDEDG
-708 IHVKENAK
+708 IQVKENAK

-730 KVLNRQLLNKFISQ
+730 KVLNRQLLNKFIAQ

>member
-16 ISVVQKKTKTAAF
+16 ISVVHKKTKTAAF
-29 NVENRELI
+29 NVETRELI
-37 LPIWKEEMSKDI
+37 LPLWKEEMSKDI

-64 SKDMLYKMQERKIDK
+64 SKDLLTKMQERKIDK

-102 SCFTR
+102 SCFTK
-107 GYNELLSKDF
+107 GYKELISKDF
-117 FGLKDK
+117 FGVDNK
-123 DLNTFNLADRINLH
+123 DLNELNLADRINLH
-137 FKGVDNVPFS
+137 FKGMDNVPFS

-167 DLAKALMDF
+167 DIAQGLMDF
-176 TDKNEDSQGEEQQG
+176 TDENEESQNQEQSQ
-190 QSQSSVGSDEGEDN
+190 QSQSS
-204 NQESGSDNTS
+204 
-214 DDSSDD
+214 DSSDD
-220 TQNSGSNDEGDE
+220 NSDDNSDDT
-232 GEEEKETQGSSSQD
+232 ETQSSDDKSDESQEETQSSSSQESD
-246 TDEEEKTEAGQDTSS
+246 DDKNTEEKKTEVNS
-261 GIQGGNDYKHSAT
+261 GFQGGEGYKHTAT

-279 DKSLDDAMDKDVK
+279 DKSLDDAMDKDAK

-303 NKVVVDYKSVL
+303 DKVIIDYKSIL
-314 EQCKKHYSN
+314 EQCKKHYDKTEN
-323 KYSSNGYTTDKFLST
+323 SSKFISK
-338 TKSEITKFQMDSKKV
+338 TKSDMIKFQMDSKKV

-363 KKSADLYKRATV
+363 KKSADLYKRASV

-401 MPGATNHGLVMF
+401 LPGATNHGLVMF

-443 PYRVYAFSDA
+443 PYKVYAFSDA
-453 YGRTPDYRSVMEENT
+453 YIRPSSYAGIDSESVK
-468 LVTQNIDNKSD
+468 VTQNPDNKSD
-479 LNISGFRLIE
+479 LDVSGFRLIE

-499 TADMMHYWYMMGVYY
+499 TSDMMHYWYMMGCYY
-514 SQGYRHYDNGGY
+514 AGYRDWSNAGY
-526 PICTPNNLQLGG
+526 PVSPPYRLQLGG

-551 IPSFKTKNGIQKVN
+551 IPKLKIDNGIQKVN

-571 GVSHRV
+571 GVSH
-577 SRKVSGESLDSWKN
+577 KANKKISGESLGGYSTD
-591 DVYIT
+591 DYIT
-596 DKQTNTTI
+596 DKVTNTTV
-604 TSEKKNSRYYSGE
+604 TSENKGRYYSGE
-617 NQTTILLELLKKRI
+617 KQTTMLLELLKKRI
-631 PESNVLGFFVAGSGA
+631 PESNVLGFFVAGSGKT
-646 RGIVRREIIQDKMG
+646 GIVRREIIQDKMG
-660 LHWDDMDTLRK
+660 LHWDDMDTLK
-671 YQKEL
+671 KCQKEL

-690 EYYILPSIPRA
+690 EYYILPSIPKV
-701 DENDEEG
+701 DENDEDG
-708 IHVKENAK
+708 IQVKENAK

-730 KVLNRQLLNKFISQ
+730 KVLNRQLLNKFIAQ

>member
-16 ISVVQKKTKTAAF
+16 ISVVHKKTKTAAF

-37 LPIWKEEMSKDI
+37 LPIWKEEMSKGI

-64 SKDMLYKMQERKIDK
+64 SKDLLTKMQERKIDK

-190 QSQSSVGSDEGEDN
+190 QSQSSVGSDEGEEN

-220 TQNSGSNDEGDE
+220 TQSSGSNDEGDE
-232 GEEEKETQGSSSQD
+232 GQEETQSSSSQD

-323 KYSSNGYTTDKFLST
+323 RTDNGFFSA
-338 TKSEITKFQMDSKKV
+338 TKSEITKFQTDSKKV

-401 MPGATNHGLVMF
+401 LPGATNHGLVMF

-443 PYRVYAFSDA
+443 PYKVYAFSDA
-453 YGRTPDYRSVMEENT
+453 YVRPSSYAGIDSESVK
-468 LVTQNIDNKSD
+468 VTQNPDNKSD
-479 LNISGFRLIE
+479 LDVSGFRLIE

-499 TADMMHYWYMMGVYY
+499 TADMMHYWYMMGCYY
-514 SQGYRHYDNGGY
+514 AGYRDWRNDGY
-526 PICTPNNLQLGG
+526 PVSPPYRLQLGG

-551 IPSFKTKNGIQKVN
+551 IPKFKIDNGIQKVN

-571 GVSHRV
+571 GVSHKAN
-577 SRKVSGESLDSWKN
+577 RKISGESLGGYSTD
-591 DVYIT
+591 DYIT
-596 DKQTNTTI
+596 DKVTNTTV
-604 TSEKKNSRYYSGE
+604 TSENKGRYYSGE
-617 NQTTILLELLKKRI
+617 KQTTMLLELLKKRI
-631 PESNVLGFFVAGSGA
+631 PESNVLGFFVAGSGKT
-646 RGIVRREIIQDKMG
+646 GIVRREIIQDKMG
-660 LHWDDMDTLRK
+660 LHWDDMDTLK
-671 YQKEL
+671 KCQKEL

-690 EYYILPSIPRA
+690 EYYILPSIPKV
-701 DENDEEG
+701 DENDEDG
-708 IHVKENAK
+708 IQVKENAK

-730 KVLNRQLLNKFISQ
+730 KVLNRQLLNKFIAQ

>member
-29 NVENRELI
+29 NVETRELI
-37 LPIWKEEMSKDI
+37 LPLWKEEMSKDI

-64 SKDMLYKMQERKIDK
+64 SKDLLTKMQERKIDK

-102 SCFTR
+102 SCFTK
-107 GYNELLSKDF
+107 GYKELISKDF
-117 FGLKDK
+117 FGVNNK
-123 DLNTFNLADRINLH
+123 DLNELNLADRINLY
-137 FKGVDNVPFS
+137 FKGMDNVPFS
-147 SVEQTWVDKV
+147 SVEQTWVEKV
-157 ANVKTEDEVL
+157 RNVKTEDEVL
-167 DLAKALMDF
+167 DIAQGLMDF
-176 TDKNEDSQGEEQQG
+176 TDKNEESQNQEQEQ
-190 QSQSSVGSDEGEDN
+190 QSQSSVGSNEGEG
-204 NQESGSDNTS
+204 ETLEELR
-214 DDSSDD
+214 DDAKEIEDTDD
-220 TQNSGSNDEGDE
+220 TQSQGSNNEGDE
-232 GEEEKETQGSSSQD
+232 GEEETQSSSSEESD
-246 TDEEEKTEAGQDTSS
+246 DDKNTEEKKTEVNS
-261 GIQGGNDYKHSAT
+261 GFQGGEGYKHTAT

-279 DKSLDDAMDKDVK
+279 DKSLDDAMDKNAK

-303 NKVVVDYKSVL
+303 DKVIIDYKSIL
-314 EQCKKHYSN
+314 EQCKKHYDKTEN
-323 KYSSNGYTTDKFLST
+323 SSKFISK
-338 TKSEITKFQMDSKKV
+338 TKSDMIKFQMDSKKV

-363 KKSADLYKRATV
+363 KKSADLYKRASV

-401 MPGATNHGLVMF
+401 LPGATNHGLVMF

-443 PYRVYAFSDA
+443 PYKVYAFSDA
-453 YGRTPDYRSVMEENT
+453 YVRPASYAGIDSESVK
-468 LVTQNIDNKSD
+468 VTQNPDNKSD
-479 LNISGFRLIE
+479 LDVSGFRLIE
-489 MFSDKMRKNE
+489 MFSDKMKKNE
-499 TADMMHYWYMMGVYY
+499 TSDMMHYWYMMGCYY
-514 SQGYRHYDNGGY
+514 AGYRDWSNAGY
-526 PICTPNNLQLGG
+526 PVSPPYRLQLGG

-551 IPSFKTKNGIQKVN
+551 IPKFKNDNGIQKVN

-571 GVSHRV
+571 GVSHKV
-577 SRKVSGESLDSWKN
+577 SRKISGESLSGYNTD
-591 DVYIT
+591 DYIT
-596 DKQTNTTI
+596 DKVTNTTI
-604 TSEKKNSRYYSGE
+604 TSEKESRYYSGE
-617 NQTTILLELLKKRI
+617 KQTTMLLKLLKKRI
-631 PESNVLGFFVAGSGA
+631 PESNVLGFFVAGSGKT
-646 RGIVRREIIQDKMG
+646 GIVRREIIQDKMG

-690 EYYILPSIPRA
+690 EYYILPSIPKV
-701 DENDEEG
+701 DENDEDG
-708 IHVKENAK
+708 IQVKENAK

-730 KVLNRQLLNKFISQ
+730 KVLNRQLLNKFIAQ

>member
-37 LPIWKEEMSKDI
+37 LPLWKEEMSKDI

-64 SKDMLYKMQERKIDK
+64 SKDMLDKMIDRKLDK

-102 SCFTR
+102 SCFTK

-117 FGLKDK
+117 FGLKGK
-123 DLNTFNLADRINLH
+123 DLNDFNLADRINLH

-157 ANVKTEDEVL
+157 AKVKTEDEVL
-167 DLAKALMDF
+167 DLAQELMNF
-176 TDKNEDSQGEEQQG
+176 TNENEESQGENQEQ
-190 QSQSSVGSDEGEDN
+190 QSQSSVGSDEGESLEDLRNDAKKIEDTTYDDN
-204 NQESGSDNTS
+204 QS
-214 DDSSDD
+214 
-220 TQNSGSNDEGDE
+220 SGSNDEGDE
-232 GEEEKETQGSSSQD
+232 GEEEVETQSSSSQD
-246 TDEEEKTEAGQDTSS
+246 TDEEEKTEAGQDASS
-261 GIQGGNDYKHSAT
+261 GFQGGSEYKHSAT

-279 DKSLDDAMDKDVK
+279 DKSLDDAMDKDAK

-314 EQCKKHYSN
+314 EQCKKHYSVDK
-323 KYSSNGYTTDKFLST
+323 KYSESKFITS

-386 HTYQFNEDLFAKVTT
+386 HTYKFNEDLFAKVTS

-413 FDWSGSMQYNLTQTL
+413 FDWSGSMQYNLSQTL

-453 YGRTPDYRSVMEENT
+453 YEGTPSYSRVVSEET
-468 LVTQNIDNKSD
+468 LVTQNPDNKSD
-479 LNISGFRLIE
+479 LDVSGFRLIE
-489 MFSDKMRKNE
+489 MFSDKMKKSE
-499 TADMMHYWYMMGVYY
+499 TSDAMHYWFMMGEYY
-514 SQGYRHYDNGGY
+514 GGYRNWKDNGY
-526 PICTPNNLQLGG
+526 PMGPPKNLQLGG

-565 AVFLTD
+565 TVFLTD
-571 GVSHRV
+571 GVSHAV
-577 SRKVSGESLDSWKN
+577 TRKISGEDINGYNK
-591 DVYIT
+591 DAYIT
-596 DKQTNTTI
+596 DKVSNTTI
-604 TSEKKNSRYYSGE
+604 TSDTKNSRYYSGE
-617 NQTTILLELLKKRI
+617 KQTTILLQLLKKRV
-631 PESNVLGFFVAGSGA
+631 PDMNVLGFFVAGSGKA
-646 RGIVRREIIQDKMG
+646 GIVRREIIQEKMG
-660 LHWDDMDTLRK
+660 LNWGDMDTLKK

-676 RTNKVLVCKTAGYD
+676 RTNKVLVCKTQGYD

-708 IHVKENAK
+708 IQVKENAK
-716 TGDLKRAFAKFSKS
+716 TGELKRAFAKFSKS
-730 KVLNRQLLNKFISQ
+730 KILNRQLLNKFIGQ

>member
-29 NVENRELI
+29 NVETRELI
-37 LPIWKEEMSKDI
+37 LPLWKEEMSKDI

-64 SKDMLYKMQERKIDK
+64 SKDLLTKMQERKIDK

-102 SCFTR
+102 SCFTK
-107 GYNELLSKDF
+107 GYKELISKDF
-117 FGLKDK
+117 FGVNNK
-123 DLNTFNLADRINLH
+123 DLNELNLADRINLH
-137 FKGVDNVPFS
+137 FKGMDNVPFS

-167 DLAKALMDF
+167 DIAQGLMDF
-176 TDKNEDSQGEEQQG
+176 TDKNEESQNQEQEQ
-190 QSQSSVGSDEGEDN
+190 QSQSSAGSDEGEGD
-204 NQESGSDNTS
+204 NQESGSDDNS

-220 TQNSGSNDEGDE
+220 TQSQGSNNEGDE
-232 GEEEKETQGSSSQD
+232 GEEETQSSSSKESD
-246 TDEEEKTEAGQDTSS
+246 DDKNTEEKKTEVNS
-261 GIQGGNDYKHSAT
+261 GFQGGEGYKHTAT

-279 DKSLDDAMDKDVK
+279 DKSLDDAMDKNAK

-303 NKVVVDYKSVL
+303 DKVIIDYKSVL
-314 EQCKKHYSN
+314 EQCKTHYDKTEN
-323 KYSSNGYTTDKFLST
+323 SSKFISK
-338 TKSEITKFQMDSKKV
+338 TKSDMTKFQMDSKKV

-363 KKSADLYKRATV
+363 KKSADLYKRASV

-401 MPGATNHGLVMF
+401 LPGATNHGLVMF

-443 PYRVYAFSDA
+443 PYKVYAFSDA
-453 YGRTPDYRSVMEENT
+453 YIRPASYAGIDSESVK
-468 LVTQNIDNKSD
+468 VTQNPDNKSD
-479 LNISGFRLIE
+479 LDVSGFRLIE

-499 TADMMHYWYMMGVYY
+499 TSDMMHYWYMMGCYY
-514 SQGYRHYDNGGY
+514 AGYRDWSNAGY
-526 PICTPNNLQLGG
+526 PVSPPYRLQLGG

-551 IPSFKTKNGIQKVN
+551 IPKFKSDNGIQKVN

-571 GVSHRV
+571 GVSHKAN
-577 SRKVSGESLDSWKN
+577 RKISGESLGGYSTD
-591 DVYIT
+591 DYIT
-596 DKQTNTTI
+596 DKVTNTTV
-604 TSEKKNSRYYSGE
+604 TSENKGRYYSGE
-617 NQTTILLELLKKRI
+617 KQTTMLLELLKKRI
-631 PESNVLGFFVAGSGA
+631 PESNVLGFFVAGSGKT
-646 RGIVRREIIQDKMG
+646 GIVRREIIQDKMG
-660 LHWDDMDTLRK
+660 LHWDDMDTLK
-671 YQKEL
+671 KCQKEL

-690 EYYILPSIPRA
+690 EYYILPSIPKV
-701 DENDEEG
+701 DENDEDG
-708 IHVKENAK
+708 IQVKENAK

-730 KVLNRQLLNKFISQ
+730 KVLNRQLLNKFIAQ

>member
-16 ISVVQKKTKTAAF
+16 ISVVHKKTKTAAF
-29 NVENRELI
+29 NVETRELI
-37 LPIWKEEMSKDI
+37 LPLWKEEMSKDI

-64 SKDMLYKMQERKIDK
+64 SVDLLTKMQERKIDK

-102 SCFTR
+102 SCFTK
-107 GYNELLSKDF
+107 GYKELISKDF
-117 FGLKDK
+117 FGVNNK
-123 DLNTFNLADRINLH
+123 DLNELNLADRINLH
-137 FKGVDNVPFS
+137 FKGMDNVPFS

-157 ANVKTEDEVL
+157 ANVKTEAEVL
-167 DLAKALMDF
+167 DIAQGLMDF
-176 TDKNEDSQGEEQQG
+176 TDKNEESQNQEQEQ
-190 QSQSSVGSDEGEDN
+190 QSQSSVGSDEGEGE
-204 NQESGSDNTS
+204 NQESGSDDNS
-214 DDSSDD
+214 NDSSDD
-220 TQNSGSNDEGDE
+220 TQSQGSNDDGDE
-232 GEEEKETQGSSSQD
+232 GQEETQSSSSKESDDDKNTEEK
-246 TDEEEKTEAGQDTSS
+246 KTEVNS
-261 GIQGGNDYKHSAT
+261 GFQGGEGYKHTAT

-279 DKSLDDAMDKDVK
+279 DKSLDDAMDKNAK

-303 NKVVVDYKSVL
+303 DKVIIDYKSVL
-314 EQCKKHYSN
+314 EQCKTHYDKTEN
-323 KYSSNGYTTDKFLST
+323 SSKFISK
-338 TKSEITKFQMDSKKV
+338 TKSEMTKFQMDSKKV

-363 KKSADLYKRATV
+363 KKSADLYKRASV

-401 MPGATNHGLVMF
+401 LPGATNHGLVMF

-443 PYRVYAFSDA
+443 PYKVYAFSDA
-453 YGRTPDYRSVMEENT
+453 YVRPSSYAGIDSESVK
-468 LVTQNIDNKSD
+468 VTQNPDNKSD
-479 LNISGFRLIE
+479 LDVSGFRLIE

-499 TADMMHYWYMMGVYY
+499 TSDMMHYWYMMGCYY
-514 SQGYRHYDNGGY
+514 AGYRDWSNAGY
-526 PICTPNNLQLGG
+526 PVSPPHRLQLGG

-551 IPSFKTKNGIQKVN
+551 IPKFKNDNGIQKVN

-571 GVSHRV
+571 GVSHKAN
-577 SRKVSGESLDSWKN
+577 RKISGESLGGYNTD
-591 DVYIT
+591 DYIT
-596 DKQTNTTI
+596 DKVTNTTV
-604 TSEKKNSRYYSGE
+604 TSENKGRYYSGE
-617 NQTTILLELLKKRI
+617 KQTTMLLELLKKRI

-646 RGIVRREIIQDKMG
+646 RGVVRREIIQDKMG
-660 LHWDDMDTLRK
+660 LHWDDMDTLK
-671 YQKEL
+671 KCQKEL

-690 EYYILPSIPRA
+690 EYYILPSVPSD
-701 DENDEEG
+701 DESAEDG
-708 IHVKENAK
+708 IQVKENAK

-730 KVLNRQLLNKFISQ
+730 KVLNRQLLNKFIAQ

>member
-64 SKDMLYKMQERKIDK
+64 SKDMLQKMIDRKLDK

-102 SCFTR
+102 SCFTK

-123 DLNTFNLADRINLH
+123 DLNSFNLADRINLH

-176 TDKNEDSQGEEQQG
+176 TDENEDSQGDNQEQ
-190 QSQSSVGSDEGEDN
+190 QSQSSVGSEEGESLQDLRDDAKKI
-204 NQESGSDNTS
+204 EDTDNTQS
-214 DDSSDD
+214 
-220 TQNSGSNDEGDE
+220 SGSNDEG
-232 GEEEKETQGSSSQD
+232 EEEVETQGSSSQD

-323 KYSSNGYTTDKFLST
+323 KFSNGYTTDKYLT
-338 TKSEITKFQMDSKKV
+338 RTKSEITKFQTDSKKII
-353 VSYMVKEFEM
+353 SYMVKEFEM

-428 KQLYNLVWF
+428 KQLFNLVWF

-453 YGRTPDYRSVMEENT
+453 YSQIPNYRTVSSEER
-468 LVTQNIDNKSD
+468 LITQNADNKSD
-479 LNISGFRLIE
+479 LDISGFRLIE

-499 TADMMHYWYMMGVYY
+499 TADMMHYWYMMGEYY
-514 SQGYRHYDNGGY
+514 SGYRDYRRDGSY
-526 PICTPNNLQLGG
+526 PISPPNNLQLGG

-551 IPSFKTKNGIQKVN
+551 IPSFKIKNGIQKVN

-577 SRKVSGESLDSWKN
+577 SKKVSGEDLDSWKR

-604 TSEKKNSRYYSGE
+604 TSNKKNSRYYSGE

-631 PESNVLGFFVAGSGA
+631 PDSNVLGFFVAGSGA

-660 LHWDDMDTLRK
+660 LSWDDTETLK
-671 YQKEL
+671 KCQKEL

-708 IHVKENAK
+708 IQVKENAK

-730 KVLNRQLLNKFISQ
+730 KTLNRQLLNKFIGQ

>member
-29 NVENRELI
+29 NVETRELI
-37 LPIWKEEMSKDI
+37 LPLWKEEMSKDI

-64 SKDMLYKMQERKIDK
+64 SKDLLTKMQERKIDK

-102 SCFTR
+102 SCFTK
-107 GYNELLSKDF
+107 GYKELISKDF
-117 FGLKDK
+117 FGVNNK
-123 DLNTFNLADRINLH
+123 DLNELNLADRINLY

-147 SVEQTWVDKV
+147 SVEQTWVEKV
-157 ANVKTEDEVL
+157 RNVKTEDEVL
-167 DLAKALMDF
+167 DIAQGLMDF
-176 TDKNEDSQGEEQQG
+176 TDKNEESQNQEQEQ
-190 QSQSSVGSDEGEDN
+190 QSQSSTD
-204 NQESGSDNTS
+204 S
-214 DDSSDD
+214 DDNADDNSDDTETQSSDD
-220 TQNSGSNDEGDE
+220 KSDESQEDTQSSGSEESDDDKNT
-232 GEEEKETQGSSSQD
+232 EEK
-246 TDEEEKTEAGQDTSS
+246 KTEVNS
-261 GIQGGNDYKHSAT
+261 GIQGGESYKHRAT

-279 DKSLDDAMDKDVK
+279 DKSLDDAMDKDAK

-303 NKVVVDYKSVL
+303 DKVIVSYKSVL
-314 EQCKKHYSN
+314 EQCKKHYTEIDNCSVFIS
-323 KYSSNGYTTDKFLST
+323 K

-363 KKSADLYKRATV
+363 KKSADLYKRASV

-401 MPGATNHGLVMF
+401 LPGATNHGLVMF
-413 FDWSGSMQYNLTQTL
+413 FDWSGSMQHNLTQTL
-428 KQLYNLVWF
+428 KQLFNLVWF

-443 PYRVYAFSDA
+443 PYRVYAFSDC
-453 YGRTPDYRSVMEENT
+453 YVKPSSYSGIDSEGTK
-468 LVTQNIDNKSD
+468 VTQNPDNKSD
-479 LNISGFRLIE
+479 LDVSGFRLIE

-499 TADMMHYWYMMGVYY
+499 TADMMHYWYMMGTYY
-514 SQGYRHYDNGGY
+514 GGYRNYSRDYSY
-526 PICTPNNLQLGG
+526 PATPPYRLQLGG

-551 IPSFKTKNGIQKVN
+551 IPKFKNDNGIQKVN

-571 GVSHRV
+571 GVSHNI
-577 SRKVSGESLDSWKN
+577 SRKISGEKLSHYSFDKN
-591 DVYIT
+591 SYIT
-596 DKQTNTTI
+596 DKVTNTTVNS
-604 TSEKKNSRYYSGE
+604 TQKTSRYSRFKGD
-617 NQTTILLELLKKRI
+617 NQTTMLLELLKKRI
-631 PESNVLGFFVAGSGA
+631 PESNVLGFFVAGSGKT
-646 RGIVRREIIQDKMG
+646 GIVRREIIQDKMG

-690 EYYILPSIPRA
+690 EYYILPSVPSD
-701 DENDEEG
+701 DESAENG
-708 IHVKENAK
+708 IQVKENAK
-716 TGDLKRAFAKFSKS
+716 TGDLKRAFTKFSKS
-730 KVLNRQLLNKFISQ
+730 KVLNRQLLNKFIAQ

>member
-16 ISVVQKKTKTAAF
+16 ISVVHKKTKTAAF
-29 NVENRELI
+29 NVESRELI

-64 SKDMLYKMQERKIDK
+64 SRDMLQKMTDRKIDK

-102 SCFTR
+102 SCFTK

-123 DLNTFNLADRINLH
+123 DLNDFNLADRINLH

-157 ANVKTEDEVL
+157 AKVKTEDEVL
-167 DLAKALMDF
+167 DLAQELMDF
-176 TDKNEDSQGEEQQG
+176 TDENEDSQGDNQEQ
-190 QSQSSVGSDEGEDN
+190 QSQSSVGSDEGESLQDLRDDAKKIEDTTYDDN
-204 NQESGSDNTS
+204 QS
-214 DDSSDD
+214 
-220 TQNSGSNDEGDE
+220 SGSNDESDE
-232 GEEEKETQGSSSQD
+232 GEEEVQTQSSSSED
-246 TDEEEKTEAGQDTSS
+246 TDEEEKTEAGQDASS
-261 GIQGGNDYKHSAT
+261 GFQGGSEYKHSAT

-279 DKSLDDAMDKDVK
+279 DKSLDDAMDKDCK

-303 NKVVVDYKSVL
+303 DKIIIDYKSIL
-314 EQCKKHYSN
+314 EQCRKHYSVDN
-323 KYSSNGYTTDKFLST
+323 KYSESKFITT
-338 TKSEITKFQMDSKKV
+338 TKSEVTKLQQDSKKV

-443 PYRVYAFSDA
+443 PYRVYAFSDS
-453 YGRTPDYRSVMEENT
+453 YGRMPSYSRIATEDNI
-468 LVTQNIDNKSD
+468 VTQDTNQKSD
-479 LNISGFRLIE
+479 LNVSGFRLLE
-489 MFSDKMRKNE
+489 MFSDKMKKTE
-499 TADMMHYWYMMGVYY
+499 QSDAMHYWYMMGEYY
-514 SQGYRHYDNGGY
+514 AGYRNWRDLGY
-526 PICTPNNLQLGG
+526 PMSPPRNLHLGG

-551 IPSFKTKNGIQKVN
+551 IPKFKSDNGIQKVN

-571 GVSHRV
+571 GVSHSV
-577 SRKVSGESLDSWKN
+577 NGKMSGEEFNSYSKDT
-591 DVYIT
+591 YIT
-596 DKQTNTTI
+596 DKVTNTTVI
-604 TSEKKNSRYYSGE
+604 VGKSNRYAGE
-617 NQTTILLELLKKRI
+617 SQTTTLLKLLKKRI
-631 PESNVLGFFVAGSGA
+631 SDMNILGFFVAGSGR

-660 LHWDDMDTLRK
+660 LSWDDTDNLKK

-690 EYYILPSIPRA
+690 EYYILPSVPKD
-701 DENDEEG
+701 DENDEDG
-708 IHVKENAK
+708 IQVKENAK
-716 TGDLKRAFAKFSKS
+716 TGDLKRAFTKFAKS
-730 KVLNRQLLNKFISQ
+730 KTLNRQLLNKFIGQ

>member
-37 LPIWKEEMSKDI
+37 LPIWKEEMSKDV

-64 SKDMLYKMQERKIDK
+64 SKDMLQKMIDRKLDK

-102 SCFTR
+102 SCFTK

-117 FGLKDK
+117 FGVNNK
-123 DLNTFNLADRINLH
+123 DLNELNLADRINLH
-137 FKGVDNVPFS
+137 FKGMDNVPFS
-147 SVEQTWVDKV
+147 SVEQTWVEKV
-157 ANVKTEDEVL
+157 RNVKTEDEVL
-167 DLAKALMDF
+167 DIAQGLMDF
-176 TDKNEDSQGEEQQG
+176 TDKNEESQNQEQEQ
-190 QSQSSVGSDEGEDN
+190 QSQSSVGSDEGEEN

-246 TDEEEKTEAGQDTSS
+246 TNEEEEKTEAGQDTSS

-323 KYSSNGYTTDKFLST
+323 RTDNGFFTT
-338 TKSEITKFQMDSKKV
+338 TKSEITKFQTDSKKV

-401 MPGATNHGLVMF
+401 LPGATNHGLVMF
-413 FDWSGSMQYNLTQTL
+413 FDWSGSMQYL
-428 KQLYNLVWF
+428 
-437 CDRVKI
+437 
-443 PYRVYAFSDA
+443 S
-453 YGRTPDYRSVMEENT
+453 
-468 LVTQNIDNKSD
+468 
-479 LNISGFRLIE
+479 LI
-489 MFSDKMRKNE
+489 
-499 TADMMHYWYMMGVYY
+499 H
-514 SQGYRHYDNGGY
+514 
-526 PICTPNNLQLGG
+526 I
-538 TPLNHAIVAAMSI
+538 
-551 IPSFKTKNGIQKVN
+551 
-565 AVFLTD
+565 
-571 GVSHRV
+571 
-577 SRKVSGESLDSWKN
+577 
-591 DVYIT
+591 
-596 DKQTNTTI
+596 
-604 TSEKKNSRYYSGE
+604 
-617 NQTTILLELLKKRI
+617 
-631 PESNVLGFFVAGSGA
+631 
-646 RGIVRREIIQDKMG
+646 
-660 LHWDDMDTLRK
+660 
-671 YQKEL
+671 
-676 RTNKVLVCKTAGYD
+676 
-690 EYYILPSIPRA
+690 
-701 DENDEEG
+701 
-708 IHVKENAK
+708 
-716 TGDLKRAFAKFSKS
+716 
-730 KVLNRQLLNKFISQ
+730 
-744 VA
+744 

>member
-16 ISVVQKKTKTAAF
+16 ISVVHKKTKTAAF
-29 NVENRELI
+29 NVETRELI
-37 LPIWKEEMSKDI
+37 LPLWKEEMSKDI

-64 SKDMLYKMQERKIDK
+64 SVDLLTKMIERKIDK

-102 SCFTR
+102 SCFTK
-107 GYNELLSKDF
+107 GYKELISKDF
-117 FGLKDK
+117 FGVNNK
-123 DLNTFNLADRINLH
+123 DLNELNLADRINLH
-137 FKGVDNVPFS
+137 FKGMDNVPFS

-167 DLAKALMDF
+167 DIAQGLMDF
-176 TDKNEDSQGEEQQG
+176 TDKNEESQNQEQEQ
-190 QSQSSVGSDEGEDN
+190 QSQSSVGSDEGEGE
-204 NQESGSDNTS
+204 NQESGSDDNS

-220 TQNSGSNDEGDE
+220 IQSQGSNNDGDE
-232 GEEEKETQGSSSQD
+232 GQEETQSSSSEESDDDKNTEEK
-246 TDEEEKTEAGQDTSS
+246 KTEVNS
-261 GIQGGNDYKHSAT
+261 GFQGGEGYKHTAT

-279 DKSLDDAMDKDVK
+279 DKSLDDAMDKNAK

-303 NKVVVDYKSVL
+303 DKVIIDYKSIL
-314 EQCKKHYSN
+314 EQCKKHYEKTEN
-323 KYSSNGYTTDKFLST
+323 SSKFISK
-338 TKSEITKFQMDSKKV
+338 TKSDMTKFQMDSKKV

-363 KKSADLYKRATV
+363 KKSADLYKRASV

-401 MPGATNHGLVMF
+401 LPGATNHGLVMF

-443 PYRVYAFSDA
+443 PYKVYAFSDA
-453 YGRTPDYRSVMEENT
+453 YVRPASYAGIDSESVK
-468 LVTQNIDNKSD
+468 VTQNPDNKSD
-479 LNISGFRLIE
+479 LDVSGFRLIE

-499 TADMMHYWYMMGVYY
+499 TSDMMHYWYMMGCYY
-514 SQGYRHYDNGGY
+514 AGYRDWSNAGY
-526 PICTPNNLQLGG
+526 PVSPPYRLQLGG

-551 IPSFKTKNGIQKVN
+551 IPKFKIDNGIQKVN

-571 GVSHRV
+571 GVSHKAN
-577 SRKVSGESLDSWKN
+577 RKISGESLGGYSTD
-591 DVYIT
+591 DYIT
-596 DKQTNTTI
+596 DKVTNTTV
-604 TSEKKNSRYYSGE
+604 TSENKGRYYSGE
-617 NQTTILLELLKKRI
+617 KQTTMLLELLKKRI
-631 PESNVLGFFVAGSGA
+631 PESNVLGFFVAGSGKT
-646 RGIVRREIIQDKMG
+646 GIVRREIIQDKMG
-660 LHWDDMDTLRK
+660 LHWDDMDTLK
-671 YQKEL
+671 KCQKEL

-690 EYYILPSIPRA
+690 EYYILPSIPKV
-701 DENDEEG
+701 DENDEDG
-708 IHVKENAK
+708 IQVKENAK

-730 KVLNRQLLNKFISQ
+730 KVLNRQLLNKFIAQ

>member
-29 NVENRELI
+29 NVETRELI
-37 LPIWKEEMSKDI
+37 LPLWKEEMSKDI

-64 SKDMLYKMQERKIDK
+64 SKDLLTKMQERKIDK

-102 SCFTR
+102 SCFTK
-107 GYNELLSKDF
+107 GYKELISKDF
-117 FGLKDK
+117 FGVNNK
-123 DLNTFNLADRINLH
+123 DLNELNLADRINLY
-137 FKGVDNVPFS
+137 FKGVENVPFS
-147 SVEQTWVDKV
+147 SVEQTWVEKV
-157 ANVKTEDEVL
+157 RNVKTEDEVL
-167 DLAKALMDF
+167 DIAQGLMDF
-176 TDKNEDSQGEEQQG
+176 TDKNEESQNQEQEQ
-190 QSQSSVGSDEGEDN
+190 QSQSSAD
-204 NQESGSDNTS
+204 S
-214 DDSSDD
+214 DDNADDNSDDTETQSSDD
-220 TQNSGSNDEGDE
+220 KSDESQEDTQSSGSEESDDDKNT
-232 GEEEKETQGSSSQD
+232 EEK
-246 TDEEEKTEAGQDTSS
+246 KTEVNS
-261 GIQGGNDYKHSAT
+261 GIQGGESYKHRAT

-279 DKSLDDAMDKDVK
+279 DKSLDDAMDKDAK

-303 NKVVVDYKSVL
+303 DKVIVSYKSVL
-314 EQCKKHYSN
+314 EQCKKHYTEIDNCSVFIS
-323 KYSSNGYTTDKFLST
+323 K

-363 KKSADLYKRATV
+363 KKSADLYKRASV

-401 MPGATNHGLVMF
+401 LPGATNHGLVMF
-413 FDWSGSMQYNLTQTL
+413 FDWSGSMQHNLTQTL
-428 KQLYNLVWF
+428 KQLFNLVWF

-443 PYRVYAFSDA
+443 PYRVYAFSDC
-453 YGRTPDYRSVMEENT
+453 YVKPSSYSGIDSEGTK
-468 LVTQNIDNKSD
+468 VTQNPDNKSD
-479 LNISGFRLIE
+479 LDVSGFRLIE

-499 TADMMHYWYMMGVYY
+499 TADMMHYWYMMGTYY
-514 SQGYRHYDNGGY
+514 GGYRNYSRDYSY
-526 PICTPNNLQLGG
+526 PATPPYRLQLGG

-551 IPSFKTKNGIQKVN
+551 IPKFKNDNGIQKVN

-571 GVSHRV
+571 GVSHNI
-577 SRKVSGESLDSWKN
+577 SRKISGERLSHYSFDKDS
-591 DVYIT
+591 YIT
-596 DKQTNTTI
+596 DKVTNTTVNS
-604 TSEKKNSRYYSGE
+604 TQKTSRYSRFKGD
-617 NQTTILLELLKKRI
+617 NQTTMLLELLKKRI
-631 PESNVLGFFVAGSGA
+631 PESNVLGFFVAGSGKT
-646 RGIVRREIIQDKMG
+646 GIVRREIIQDKMG

-690 EYYILPSIPRA
+690 EYYILPSVPSD
-701 DENDEEG
+701 DESAENG
-708 IHVKENAK
+708 IQVKENAK
-716 TGDLKRAFAKFSKS
+716 TGDLKRAFTKFSKS
-730 KVLNRQLLNKFISQ
+730 KVLNRQLLNKFIAQ

>member
-16 ISVVQKKTKTAAF
+16 ISVVHKKTKTAAF
-29 NVENRELI
+29 NVETRELI
-37 LPIWKEEMSKDI
+37 LPLWKEEMSKDI

-64 SKDMLYKMQERKIDK
+64 SKDLLTKMIERKIDK

-102 SCFTR
+102 SCFTK
-107 GYNELLSKDF
+107 GYKELISKDF
-117 FGLKDK
+117 FGVDNK
-123 DLNTFNLADRINLH
+123 DLNELNLADRINLH
-137 FKGVDNVPFS
+137 FKGMDNVPFS

-167 DLAKALMDF
+167 DIAQGLMDF
-176 TDKNEDSQGEEQQG
+176 TDENEESQNQEEEQ
-190 QSQSSVGSDEGEDN
+190 QSQSS
-204 NQESGSDNTS
+204 
-214 DDSSDD
+214 DSSDSSDESEEETLQDLRDDAKKIEDTDD
-220 TQNSGSNDEGDE
+220 TQSSGSQESDDDKNA
-232 GEEEKETQGSSSQD
+232 EEKEVEVNGD
-246 TDEEEKTEAGQDTSS
+246 
-261 GIQGGNDYKHSAT
+261 IQGGSEYKHRAT

-279 DKSLDDAMDKDVK
+279 DKSLDDAMDKDAK

-303 NKVVVDYKSVL
+303 DKVIVSYKSVL
-314 EQCKKHYSN
+314 EQCKKHYTDIDN
-323 KYSSNGYTTDKFLST
+323 SSRFISK

-363 KKSADLYKRATV
+363 KKSADLYKRASV

-401 MPGATNHGLVMF
+401 LPGATNHGLVMF
-413 FDWSGSMQYNLTQTL
+413 FDWSGSMQHNLTQTL
-428 KQLYNLVWF
+428 KQLFNLVWF

-443 PYRVYAFSDA
+443 PYRVYAFSDC
-453 YGRTPDYRSVMEENT
+453 YVKPSSYSGIDSEGTK
-468 LVTQNIDNKSD
+468 VTQNPDNKSD
-479 LNISGFRLIE
+479 LDVSGFRLIE

-499 TADMMHYWYMMGVYY
+499 TADMMHYWYMIGSYY
-514 SQGYRHYDNGGY
+514 GGSRSYSRDYSYPATPPYR
-526 PICTPNNLQLGG
+526 LQLGG

-551 IPSFKTKNGIQKVN
+551 IPKFKNDNGIQKVN

-571 GVSHRV
+571 GVSHNI
-577 SRKVSGESLDSWKN
+577 SKKISGERLSHYSFDKDS
-591 DVYIT
+591 YIT
-596 DKQTNTTI
+596 DKMTNATVTSSQKTSRYKSDNQTN
-604 TSEKKNSRYYSGE
+604 
-617 NQTTILLELLKKRI
+617 ILLELLKKRI
-631 PESNVLGFFVAGSGA
+631 PESNILGFFVAGSGA
-646 RGIVRREIIQDKMG
+646 RGVVRREIIQDKMG

-690 EYYILPSIPRA
+690 EYYILPSVPSD
-701 DENDEEG
+701 DESAEEG
-708 IHVKENAK
+708 IQVKENAK

-730 KVLNRQLLNKFISQ
+730 KVLNRQLLNKFIAQ

>member
-16 ISVVQKKTKTAAF
+16 ISVVHKKTQTAAF
-29 NVENRELI
+29 NVETRELI
-37 LPIWKEEMSKDI
+37 LPIWKDEMSKDV

-64 SKDMLYKMQERKIDK
+64 SQDMLQKMIDRKINK

-89 IEKMVQDKYLGTR
+89 IEKMVQEKYLGTK
-102 SCFTR
+102 SCFTK
-107 GYNELLSKDF
+107 GYNELLSRDF
-117 FGLKDK
+117 FRTKNK
-123 DLNTFNLADRINLH
+123 DLNDFNLADRINLH
-137 FKGVDNVPFS
+137 FKGTENVPFS
-147 SVEQTWVDKV
+147 SVELEWVNKI
-157 ANVKTEDEVL
+157 AKVKTEDEVL
-167 DLAKALMDF
+167 DLAEQLMKFID
-176 TDKNEDSQGEEQQG
+176 DNKDSQGKEEEQ
-190 QSQSSVGSDEGEDN
+190 QSQSSVGSNEGESLEDLR
-204 NQESGSDNTS
+204 
-214 DDSSDD
+214 DDAKKIDDTDD
-220 TQNSGSNDEGDE
+220 TQSSGSNDEGDE
-232 GEEEKETQGSSSQD
+232 ENGEEEVQSSSSQD
-246 TDEEEKTEAGQDTSS
+246 TDEEEDTEAGQDSS
-261 GIQGGNDYKHSAT
+261 GGIQGGSEYKHSAK

-279 DKSLDDAMDKDVK
+279 DKSLDDAMDKDCR

-314 EQCKKHYSN
+314 EQCREHYN
-323 KYSSNGYTTDKFLST
+323 RYKGGEGGTKFYTL

-363 KKSADLYKRATV
+363 KKSADLYKRSTV

-386 HTYQFNEDLFAKVTT
+386 HTYKFNEDLFAKVTT

-428 KQLYNLVWF
+428 KQLFNLVWF

-453 YGRTPDYRSVMEENT
+453 YGMSPDYRSVSSEKT
-468 LVTQNIDNKSD
+468 LVTQNVDIKSD
-479 LNISGFRLIE
+479 LDISGFRLIE

-499 TADMMHYWYMMGVYY
+499 TNEMMHYWYMMGSYY
-514 SQGYRHYDNGGY
+514 SGYSNYQTYAY
-526 PICTPNNLQLGG
+526 PINTPKNLNLGG
-538 TPLNHAIVAAMSI
+538 TPLNHAIVAAMTI

-571 GVSHRV
+571 GVSHKV
-577 SRKVSGESLDSWKN
+577 SRKVSNESLDAWSN

-596 DKQTNTTI
+596 DKDTNTTLTI
-604 TSEKKNSRYYSGE
+604 DKNSRYSGQG
-617 NQTTILLELLKKRI
+617 QTTVLLKLLKKRI
-631 PESNVLGFFVAGSGA
+631 PDMNVLGFFVAGSGA
-646 RGIVRREIIQDKMG
+646 RGIVRREIIQEKMG
-660 LHWDDMDTLRK
+660 LNWGDTDTLKK

-701 DENDEEG
+701 DENDEDG
-708 IHVKENAK
+708 IQVKDNAK

-730 KVLNRQLLNKFISQ
+730 KTLNRQLLNKFIGQ

>member
-29 NVENRELI
+29 NVETRELI
-37 LPIWKEEMSKDI
+37 LPLWKEEMSKDI

-64 SKDMLYKMQERKIDK
+64 SVDLLTKMQERKIDK

-102 SCFTR
+102 SCFTK
-107 GYNELLSKDF
+107 GYKELISKDF
-117 FGLKDK
+117 FGVNNK
-123 DLNTFNLADRINLH
+123 DLNELNLADRINLH
-137 FKGVDNVPFS
+137 FKGMDNVPFS

-167 DLAKALMDF
+167 DIAQGLMDF
-176 TDKNEDSQGEEQQG
+176 TDKNEESQNQEQEQ
-190 QSQSSVGSDEGEDN
+190 QSQSSVGSNEGEG
-204 NQESGSDNTS
+204 ETLEELR
-214 DDSSDD
+214 DDAKEIEDTDD
-220 TQNSGSNDEGDE
+220 TQSQGSNNDGDE
-232 GEEEKETQGSSSQD
+232 GQEETQSSSSKESDDDKNTEEK
-246 TDEEEKTEAGQDTSS
+246 KTEVNS
-261 GIQGGNDYKHSAT
+261 GFQGGEGYKHTAT

-279 DKSLDDAMDKDVK
+279 DKSLDDAMDKNAK

-303 NKVVVDYKSVL
+303 DKVIIDYKSIL
-314 EQCKKHYSN
+314 EQCKKHYDKTEN
-323 KYSSNGYTTDKFLST
+323 SSKFISK
-338 TKSEITKFQMDSKKV
+338 TKSDMIKFQMDSKKV

-363 KKSADLYKRATV
+363 KKSADLYKRASV

-401 MPGATNHGLVMF
+401 LPGATNHGLVMF

-443 PYRVYAFSDA
+443 PYKVYAFSDA
-453 YGRTPDYRSVMEENT
+453 YVRPSSYAGIDSESVK
-468 LVTQNIDNKSD
+468 VTQNPDNKSD
-479 LNISGFRLIE
+479 LDVSGFRLIE

-499 TADMMHYWYMMGVYY
+499 TSDMMHYWYMMGCYY
-514 SQGYRHYDNGGY
+514 AGYRDWRNEGY
-526 PICTPNNLQLGG
+526 PVSPPYRLQLGG

-551 IPSFKTKNGIQKVN
+551 IPKFKIDNGIQKVN

-571 GVSHRV
+571 GVSHKAN
-577 SRKVSGESLDSWKN
+577 RKISGESLGGYSTD
-591 DVYIT
+591 DYIT
-596 DKQTNTTI
+596 DKVTNTTV
-604 TSEKKNSRYYSGE
+604 TSENKGRYYSGE
-617 NQTTILLELLKKRI
+617 KQTTMLLELLKKRI
-631 PESNVLGFFVAGSGA
+631 PESNVLGFFVAGSGKT
-646 RGIVRREIIQDKMG
+646 GIVRREIIQDKMG
-660 LHWDDMDTLRK
+660 LNWDDMDTLK
-671 YQKEL
+671 KCQKEL

-690 EYYILPSIPRA
+690 EYYILPSIPKV
-701 DENDEEG
+701 DENDEDG
-708 IHVKENAK
+708 IQVKENAK

-730 KVLNRQLLNKFISQ
+730 KVLNRQLLNKFIAQ